1 MSRHIDIIAYLH
13 IVQSILVL
21 LFAGLIFL
29 IFGGAGLIA
38 MEPTA
43 FFVTTTVGMIL
54 AFLIA
59 IWSIPGLIAAYGLLK
74 RRPWGRVLGLIM
86 GAFDLF
92 NFPLGTALGIYTFW
106 ALLSSEADR
115 QFNRHRSAYRR

>member
-13 IVQSILVL
+13 IAQSILVL
-21 LFAGLIFL
+21 LLAGLIFL

-43 FFVTTTVGMIL
+43 FFVTTTIGIIV
-54 AFLIA
+54 AFFIA
-59 IWSIPGLIAAYGLLK
+59 IWSIPGLIAAYGLLR

-106 ALLSSEADR
+106 ALLSDEADR
-115 QFNRHRSAYRR
+115 EFSRRSAYRR